1 MRRVPDPPRPDRAIG
16 LFETL
21 LVLDGSPIE
30 LERHLERLGRSVR
43 ELFGQALPADAR
55 ELALERAAPL
65 QLGRLRLTVAPRE
78 DDSLAAAAVAAFVDT
93 DDLFPSWER
102 AIALRPFVLPGGL
115 GEHKWAD
122 RERLAWA
129 EAGEPEGWL
138 PLVLDVGE
146 EALEAS
152 RANVFAV
159 EDGVLVTPA
168 ADGRILPGVA
178 RARAIEIAGAL
189 GIEVREE
196 RLDVERLIV
205 AGEAFLTGSVRGIE
219 PVSAVGETALGPPG
233 ELLAE
238 LSSEM
243 RRSWMDTR
251 TRSSFSVRAR

>member
-30 LERHLERLGRSVR
+30 LERHLERLGWSAR

-65 QLGRLRLTVAPRE
+65 QLGRLRLTVAPR
-78 DDSLAAAAVAAFVDT
+78 DDGSLGAAVVAAAVDP

-102 AIALRPFVLPGGL
+102 AMALRPFVLPGGL

-129 EAGEPEGWL
+129 EAGESEGWL

-146 EALEAS
+146 EVLEVS
-152 RANVFAV
+152 RANIFAV
-159 EDGVLVTPA
+159 EDGALVTPA

-178 RARAIEIAGAL
+178 RARTIETARRL
-189 GIEVREE
+189 GLEVREE
-196 RLDVERLIV
+196 RLDVQRMIA
-205 AGEAFLTGSVRGIE
+205 AGEVFLTGSVRGIE
-219 PVSAVGETALGPPG
+219 PVRAVGDAELGRPGQGVVALG
-233 ELLAE
+233 AE
-238 LSSEM
+238 IE
-243 RRSWMDTR
+243 RAWTEVDAAIA
-251 TRSSFSVRAR
+251 RAR

>member
-21 LVLDGSPIE
+21 LVLDGLPVE
-30 LERHLERLGRSVR
+30 LERHLERLSSSVR
-43 ELFGQALPADAR
+43 ELFGEALPADVR

-65 QLGRLRLTVAPRE
+65 QLGRLRLTVAPR
-78 DDSLAAAAVAAFVDT
+78 DDGSLGAAVVAAVVDR

-129 EAGEPEGWL
+129 EAGESEGWL

-146 EALEAS
+146 EVLEVS
-152 RANVFAV
+152 RANVFAI
-159 EDGVLVTPA
+159 EDGALVTPA
-168 ADGRILPGVA
+168 ADGRILPGVS
-178 RARAIEIAGAL
+178 RARAIETARRL

-196 RLDVERLIV
+196 RLDLQRIV
-205 AGEAFLTGSVRGIE
+205 SSGEVFLTGSVRGIE
-219 PVSAVGETALGPPG
+219 PVRAVGHAELRPPG
-233 ELLAE
+233 EAANE
-238 LSSEM
+238 LGVAL
-243 RRSWMDTR
+243 RGTWLGAGFAR
-251 TRSSFSVRAR
+251 SVRVG

>member
-1 MRRVPDPPRPDRAIG
+1 MRRVPDPPRPDRTIG

-30 LERHLERLGRSVR
+30 LERHLERLGWSAR

-65 QLGRLRLTVAPRE
+65 QLGRLRLTVAPR
-78 DDSLAAAAVAAFVDT
+78 DDGSLGATVVAAVVDP

-129 EAGEPEGWL
+129 EAGEAEGWL

-146 EALEAS
+146 EVLEVS

-178 RARAIEIAGAL
+178 RARAIETARSL
-189 GIEVREE
+189 GLQVREE
-196 RLDVERLIV
+196 RLGVQRMIA
-205 AGEAFLTGSVRGIE
+205 AGAVFLSGSVRGVE
-219 PVSAVGETALGPPG
+219 PVRAVGD
-233 ELLAE
+233 AE
-238 LSSEM
+238 LGRPGQAVVALAAEIE
-243 RRSWMDTR
+243 RAWTGVDAAIA
-251 TRSSFSVRAR
+251 RAR